1 MLHRIG
7 WMVLG
12 CSVVGSSVGWSP
24 LFGQTPAANGRGSA
38 GASSPGKEPASAGRF
53 PAPDQPIEGVEPG
66 KVASQQTERGL
77 KVISNQPGSRYA
89 LEIAGKEFKLQH
101 PERLVWS
108 VDDKVIQVLA
118 VPLDAK
124 ADFSDPKALLKAHQ
138 AYESEFMGQG
148 GWKEIPEATK
158 WLAFP
163 TGEPALY
170 WEMNHPDPKEES
182 DSRADKHLFCTTMNG
197 KSIILISVSVF
208 PEMNEQ
214 ECSKW
219 LQETMLSVVR
229 YEPAA
234 SDSSP
239 AADAERSA
247 GNGTESKP
255 KLYPAD
261 ASALLINSDL
271 ATGRDRQEASSIVV
285 EPQYLLA
292 VLRLAL
298 VLEKNAM
305 VTTELTDGQ
314 SSHMVNFEGYDEQ
327 TGRFLYWEPR
337 GQGSFLSEGNNIA
350 GVKAEP
356 HPEKR
361 KYFYVKQD
369 ELATVVRAIIT
380 EAQYYRLLGATGDL
394 KQAVQE
400 YSALHKE
407 WPEAMETS
415 QERLLQA
422 GQTLIDMDQL
432 PRSQNCF
439 AVCYNLYP
447 KSARALAG
455 IAEVFVKAKEFE
467 PAANFYQS
475 AIEQLPADD
484 SLDAERRETLSKA
497 WQAALNKL
505 QAAKSE

>member
-7 WMVLG
+7 WLVLG
-12 CSVVGSSVGWSP
+12 CSVVTAGVGSALS
-24 LFGQTPAANGRGSA
+24 FGQESKGQESGGA
-38 GASSPGKEPASAGRF
+38 GAPDQKPSSATLP
-53 PAPDQPIEGVEPG
+53 PAPDQPIDGVEPG
-66 KVASQQTERGL
+66 KVSSRQTERGL

-118 VPLDAK
+118 VPLDDK

-138 AYESEFMGQG
+138 AYESEFIGQG

-158 WLAFP
+158 WLEFP
-163 TGEPALY
+163 AGEPALY
-170 WEMNHPDPKEES
+170 WEMNHPEPKEES

-208 PEMNEQ
+208 PGMKEQ

-234 SDSSP
+234 SENSS
-239 AADAERSA
+239 AAGAESSA
-247 GNGTESKP
+247 GNGAESKP

-261 ASALLINSDL
+261 ASALLYNSDL
-271 ATGRDRQEASSIVV
+271 ATARDRKEASAIVV

-298 VLEKNAM
+298 VLEKNPIVM
-305 VTTELTDGQ
+305 TELTDGQ

-327 TGRFLYWEPR
+327 SGRFLYWEPR
-337 GQGSFLSEGNNIA
+337 GQGSFLAEGNNVA

-361 KYFYVKQD
+361 KYFYVKED

-394 KQAVQE
+394 KQAIQE
-400 YSALHKE
+400 YDALHKE
-407 WPEAMETS
+407 WPEAAETS
-415 QERLLQA
+415 QDRLLEA
-422 GQTLIDMDQL
+422 GRTLIDMDQL
-432 PRSQNCF
+432 ARGQNCF
-439 AVCYNLYP
+439 AVCYHLYP

-455 IAEVFVKAKEFE
+455 IGEVFVKAKESE
-467 PAANFYQS
+467 SAANFYRS
-475 AIEQLPADD
+475 AIEQLPGDD
-484 SLDAERRETLSKA
+484 SLDAERRASLSKE
-497 WQAALNKL
+497 WQAALDKL
-505 QAAKSE
+505 PAGKSE